1 MACWIELIEARRAGK
16 KYRSARAIIAS
27 ITKRLVESIKTSRET
42 HTRDYTAFA
51 RKNQEHSCNISLD
64 IYSDSM
70 TETYL
75 KDDEGPPSSFALQA
89 TRKPARN
96 IS

>member
-1 MACWIELIEARRAGK
+1 MACWIEWIEARRAGK

-27 ITKRLVESIKTSRET
+27 ITNRLVESSKTLTET

-51 RKNQEHSCNISLD
+51 SKDQEHSCNISLD
-64 IYSDSM
+64 ISSDSI

-75 KDDEGPPSSFALQA
+75 KDDEGPPSSVALQP